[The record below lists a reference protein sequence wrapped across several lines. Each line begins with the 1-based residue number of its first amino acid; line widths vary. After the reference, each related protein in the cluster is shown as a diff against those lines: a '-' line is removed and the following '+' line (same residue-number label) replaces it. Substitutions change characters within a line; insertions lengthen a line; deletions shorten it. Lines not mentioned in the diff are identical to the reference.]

1 MRIKQCMSCMLTYEE
16 SDNGKC
22 PYCGY
27 EEGTPAKEAYH
38 IQPGSL
44 LHGRYIIGRSI
55 GYGGFGVT
63 YIAWD
68 EKLERRVAIKEY
80 MPSDYATRI
89 PGNLTVTIYD
99 GERHNEFM
107 VGLQK
112 FLEEAQRLSKFQD
125 TPGIVKILD
134 TFSENLT
141 AYIVMEYLE
150 GCTLKEYLKENG
162 GKMPYDKALEVILP
176 ILAALTAVHQQGII
190 HRDISPDNIFLTKDG
205 EVKLLDFGAAR
216 YASNGYSKSLSV
228 ILKPGYAPEEQYFSH
243 GKQGPWSDVYAA
255 AATLYRMITGVV
267 PEEAL
272 ERKEK
277 DNLKAPSA
285 LGVKLPKNAEKAI
298 LNALNIKAENR
309 TQTAAEFE
317 SQLLAT
323 TTVVRVVEKQ
333 DRKFSTRTPL
343 WLKLVLGGAGT
354 VAAAGIALF
363 AMGAL
368 SFGSGGLTFDFDAI
382 QGNSVNTPGVIN
394 LTEEEGIAAA
404 NQTGLAFCITGSYE
418 SDTAK
423 QGIIM
428 AQSPAPGEKAS
439 KGSDLSVSIST
450 GPRYALVPDIVDTLW
465 NESEAK
471 VKSAGFEPKVFYVF
485 SETVP
490 KDAVVE
496 LGHEAGTK
504 FQVGEKLKVVIS
516 KGPEN
521 SFENKTVKMPD
532 ISGMTFIE
540 AKKVLNE
547 AGLRVLRVNDQY
559 SMTVP
564 KGDII
569 SMNVKVGQTLN
580 AGDIVQLTISMGV
593 EQTSV
598 PNVVYMTKDNAI
610 ATLQSNKLK
619 YKVIEEENDTVAEG
633 LVISQSI
640 AAGETTNVQ
649 TEVTIHVSIGKYT
662 DVPSLVGVSRE
673 AAIRL
678 LEESELRY
686 SISEETNESVAENK
700 VISQSISAG
709 KRVKVRTEV
718 AIVISLGNKTVVP
731 SVTGMDK
738 NSAIQALLDSNLS
751 YRIKESESDSVPEGY
766 VISQSINAGKK
777 VKIQSEVTIT
787 ISLGKRAAIPNVEGQ
802 NIDKAL
808 KTLTSR
814 GFSNVSVTWQY
825 HESIAADIVI
835 SQNISTS
842 ERVKV
847 DTPIQL
853 VVSKGIPQWS
863 EWSTVKPTGNYE
875 IESKTQYRSR
885 TIPVESDWSAW
896 QSSPDNSTNISQEQ
910 VQSKTQTREK
920 LYTESE
926 SSSLSGWTQYG
937 SRTAGSNGDWSTSK
951 PSNGH
956 YETGYKYYM
965 YYCPRD
971 WSGAN
976 DPYFYAGR
984 SASEVTSY
992 VNDPKRWPNA
1002 AVHVQY
1008 MSDISSTYL
1017 GPYWVDYLYCST
1029 CGYWFDLYYDCEVYR
1044 EVPYTLYS
1052 YWKWGEW
1059 GSWSDWQDGYAT
1071 SDESTNVQLR
1081 YRYKYMTGDYGT
1093 WCAWQDEKISSA
1105 TGIEVET
1112 QTVYRWK
1119 EKIG

>member
-1 MRIKQCMSCMLTYEE
+1 M
-16 SDNGKC
+16 
-22 PYCGY
+22 
-27 EEGTPAKEAYH
+27 
-38 IQPGSL
+38 
-44 LHGRYIIGRSI
+44 
-55 GYGGFGVT
+55 
-63 YIAWD
+63 
-68 EKLERRVAIKEY
+68 
-80 MPSDYATRI
+80 
-89 PGNLTVTIYD
+89 
-99 GERHNEFM
+99 
-107 VGLQK
+107 
-112 FLEEAQRLSKFQD
+112 
-125 TPGIVKILD
+125 
-134 TFSENLT
+134 
-141 AYIVMEYLE
+141 
-150 GCTLKEYLKENG
+150 
-162 GKMPYDKALEVILP
+162 
-176 ILAALTAVHQQGII
+176 
-190 HRDISPDNIFLTKDG
+190 
-205 EVKLLDFGAAR
+205 
-216 YASNGYSKSLSV
+216 
-228 ILKPGYAPEEQYFSH
+228 
-243 GKQGPWSDVYAA
+243 
-255 AATLYRMITGVV
+255 
-267 PEEAL
+267 
-272 ERKEK
+272 
-277 DNLKAPSA
+277 
-285 LGVKLPKNAEKAI
+285 
-298 LNALNIKAENR
+298 
-309 TQTAAEFE
+309 
-317 SQLLAT
+317 
-323 TTVVRVVEKQ
+323 
-333 DRKFSTRTPL
+333 
-343 WLKLVLGGAGT
+343 
-354 VAAAGIALF
+354 
-363 AMGAL
+363 
-368 SFGSGGLTFDFDAI
+368 
-382 QGNSVNTPGVIN
+382 
-394 LTEEEGIAAA
+394 
-404 NQTGLAFCITGSYE
+404 
-418 SDTAK
+418 
-423 QGIIM
+423 
-428 AQSPAPGEKAS
+428 
-439 KGSDLSVSIST
+439 
-450 GPRYALVPDIVDTLW
+450 
-465 NESEAK
+465 
-471 VKSAGFEPKVFYVF
+471 KSAGFEPKVFYVF

-532 ISGMTFIE
+532 ISGMTFSE

-547 AGLRVLRVNDQY
+547 AGLRVLRANDQY

-580 AGDIVQLTISMGV
+580 TGDIVQLTISMGI

-686 SISEETNESVAENK
+686 SILEETNESVAENK

-896 QSSPDNSTNISQEQ
+896 QPYSDSSSNISQQE
-910 VQSKTQTREK
+910 VQYRYRTRTK
-920 LYTESE
+920 NYTTSE
-926 SSSLSGWTQYG
+926 SASLSGWTRYNSETIGG
-937 SRTAGSNGDWSTSK
+937 SGTWSSSK
-951 PSNGH
+951 PASGH
-956 YETGYKYYM
+956 YETGYLYYH
-965 YYCPRD
+965 YYADGRGDPHFYADRTEAGARKHMND
-971 WSGAN
+971 SGISWSGVVGY
-976 DPYFYAGR
+976 DEKV
-984 SASEVTSY
+984 SSEYYGSNSQGKLY
-992 VNDPKRWPNA
+992 CGG
-1002 AVHVQY
+1002 
-1008 MSDISSTYL
+1008 L
-1017 GPYWVDYLYCST
+1017 YLYYS
-1029 CGYWFDLYYDCEVYR
+1029 GEVYR
-1044 EVPYTLYS
+1044 ETSYTLYY
-1052 YWKWGEW
+1052 YWQWGDW
-1059 GSWSDWQDGYAT
+1059 GSWSDWQSGSVTADDAT
-1071 SDESTNVQLR
+1071 QVETR
-1081 YRYKYMTGDYGT
+1081 YRYKYTQGSTGAWSD
-1093 WCAWQDEKISSA
+1093 WQDSYLSTG